1 MQIRVQILSIW
12 VGVALLVALFQL
24 IRKNRLEEKYALLWV
39 ASAVIFIV
47 FSVWRSL
54 LEKLAT
60 WVGIYYAPS
69 ALFLIALFCGV
80 IIALHFSVV
89 ISTLT
94 RQTKMLAQEV
104 ALLRQEMEALQNPKE
119 KTRRSSGKK
128 IRS

>member
-1 MQIRVQILSIW
+1 MQIRVQILSIC

-94 RQTKMLAQEV
+94 RQTKTLAQEV

>member
-1 MQIRVQILSIW
+1 MQIRVQILSIC
-12 VGVALLVALFQL
+12 VGIALLIALFQL

-39 ASAVIFIV
+39 ASALILIL

-54 LEKLAT
+54 LEKLAN

-89 ISTLT
+89 ISNLT
-94 RQTKMLAQEV
+94 RQTKTLAQEV
-104 ALLRQEMEALQNPKE
+104 ALLRQELEAIQHQKGSR
-119 KTRRSSGKK
+119 KSHKRS
-128 IRS
+128 

>member
-1 MQIRVQILSIW
+1 MQIRVQILSIC

-94 RQTKMLAQEV
+94 RQTKTLAQEV

-119 KTRRSSGKK
+119 KNKA
-128 IRS
+128 I